1 MAYEVSVVRC
11 DSYDESQVRAA
22 VEESL
27 KPLGGLG
34 SVVKKGDKVLIKL
47 NLLSSK
53 RPEQAV
59 TTHPALA
66 KAVVKMVQELG
77 GVPVLG
83 DSPGGSNTG
92 TSYKNVLKNTGIQQ
106 VADETGCPIV
116 SFDEQTADVFSDKAR
131 TFKKLKI
138 AKAVLDADVVIG
150 LPKMKTHALTYYTGA
165 VKLLYG
171 YVPGVTK
178 TEYHLHTGRDV
189 SVFAEMLLD
198 IHDTRPPELYIMDGV
213 IGMEGRGPSG
223 GDPRKIGLIM
233 ASKSATAM
241 DFVATTVL
249 GMDPLTVPTVK
260 RAFERGSGPGKLA
273 EITVHGENVASV
285 TLKDFKKADT
295 MDMSR
300 MPPAVMGIMS
310 RIGGSRPK
318 IDKNKCKK
326 CGVCA
331 KDCPPKA
338 MSFIKGSA
346 PKIDYN
352 KCIRCYCC
360 QELCPQNAVSIRTPV
375 LRRLIK

>member
-1 MAYEVSVVRC
+1 
-11 DSYDESQVRAA
+11 
-22 VEESL
+22 
-27 KPLGGLG
+27 LG
-34 SVVKKGDKVLIKL
+34 SVVKKGDRVLIKL
-47 NLLSSK
+47 NLLSA
-53 RPEQAV
+53 RTPEQAV

-77 GVPVLG
+77 GIPVLG

-92 TSYKNVLKNTGIQQ
+92 NSYKTLLKNTGMQA
-106 VADETGCPIV
+106 VADDTGCEIV
-116 SFDEQTADVFSDKAR
+116 SFEESVNVSPEKAR

-150 LPKMKTHALTYYTGA
+150 LPKLKTHTLTYYTGA

-189 SVFAEMLLD
+189 SLFAEMLLD
-198 IHDTRPPELYIMDGV
+198 IYEARPPNLYIMDAV
-213 IGMEGRGPSG
+213 VGMEGRGPSG
-223 GDPRKIGLIM
+223 GSPRQIGLVM

-241 DFVATTVL
+241 DFIATSVI
-249 GMDPLTVPTVK
+249 GFDPISVPTVK
-260 RAFERGSGPGKLA
+260 LAAGRGTGPQKPE
-273 EITVHGENVASV
+273 EITVFGESVASV
-285 TLKDFKKADT
+285 AIKDFKKADT

-300 MPPAVMGIMS
+300 MPPAVMGLIS
-310 RIGGSRPK
+310 RIGGTRPQ
-318 IDKNKCKK
+318 IDRKLCKK
-326 CGVCA
+326 CGVCVQ
-331 KDCPPKA
+331 DCPPKA
-338 MSFIKGSA
+338 MTFVRGSP

-360 QELCPQNAVSIRTPV
+360 QELCPQNAVSVRTPL

>member
-1 MAYEVSVVRC
+1 MAYEVSLVKC
-11 DSYDESQVRAA
+11 DSYDESRVMAA

-27 KPLGGLG
+27 KPLGGLS
-34 SVVKKGDKVLIKL
+34 SVVKKGDRVLIKL
-47 NLLSSK
+47 NLLASK

-66 KAVVKMVQELG
+66 KAVVELVQELG

-92 TSYKNVLKNTGIQQ
+92 TSYKSLLKNTGIQQ

-116 SFDEQTADVFSDKAR
+116 SFDEQTADIFSDKAR

-189 SVFAEMLLD
+189 NVFAEMLLD

-241 DFVATTVL
+241 DFVATAVL
-249 GMDPLTVPTVK
+249 GMDPLAVPTVK

-273 EITVHGENVASV
+273 EVTVYGENVASV
-285 TLKDFKKADT
+285 TMKDFRKADT

-310 RIGGSRPK
+310 RIGGTRPK
-318 IDKNKCKK
+318 IDKGKCKK

-331 KDCPPKA
+331 RDCPPKA
-338 MSFIKGSA
+338 MSFIKGSV
-346 PKIDYN
+346 PKIDYD

>member
-11 DSYDESQVRAA
+11 DSYDESKVRAA

-34 SVVKKGDKVLIKL
+34 SVVKKGDRVLIKL

-66 KAVVKMVQELG
+66 KVVGQMVQELG
-77 GVPVLG
+77 GVPALG
-83 DSPGGSNTG
+83 DSPGGSNVG
-92 TSYKNVLKNTGIQQ
+92 NSYKTLLRNTGMQA
-106 VADETGCPIV
+106 VADETGCAIV
-116 SFDEQTADVFSDKAR
+116 SFSEQVADLSVDKAR
-131 TFKKLKI
+131 TFRKLKI

-150 LPKMKTHALTYYTGA
+150 LPKLKTHMLTYYTGA

-189 SVFAEMLLD
+189 SLFAEMLLD
-198 IHDTRPPELYIMDGV
+198 IYEARPPDLYIMDSV

-223 GDPRKIGLIM
+223 GNPRQIGLIM
-233 ASKSATAM
+233 ASRSATAM
-241 DFVATTVL
+241 DFVATSVI
-249 GMDPLTVPTVK
+249 GFDPLTVPTVK
-260 RAFERGSGPGKLA
+260 RAYERGSGPGKLD
-273 EITVHGENVASV
+273 EIKVFGESPASV

-300 MPPAVMGIMS
+300 MPSAFAGLAS
-310 RIGGSRPK
+310 RLGGSRPQ
-318 IDKNKCKK
+318 IDRNKCRK

-331 KDCPPKA
+331 DDCPPKA
-338 MSFIKGSA
+338 MTFVRGSV

-360 QELCPQNAVSIRTPV
+360 QELCPQNAVSVRTPL

>member
-11 DSYDESQVRAA
+11 ESYDESKVRAA

-27 KPLGGLG
+27 KPLGGLS
-34 SVVKKGDKVLIKL
+34 SVVKKGDRVLIKL

-53 RPEQAV
+53 KPEQAV

-77 GVPVLG
+77 GIPVLG

-92 TSYKNVLKNTGIQQ
+92 NSYKTLLKNTGIQD
-106 VADETGCPIV
+106 VADETGCEIV
-116 SFDEQTADVFSDKAR
+116 SFDAEFKDVTVDKAR
-131 TFKKLKI
+131 TFRKLKI

-150 LPKMKTHALTYYTGA
+150 LPKLKTHTLTYYTGA

-171 YVPGVTK
+171 YIPGVTK

-189 SVFAEMLLD
+189 SLFAEMLLD
-198 IHDTRPPELYIMDGV
+198 IYEARPPSLYIMDGV
-213 IGMEGRGPSG
+213 VGMEGRGPSG
-223 GDPRKIGLIM
+223 GTPRQIGLIM

-241 DFVATTVL
+241 DFVATAVI
-249 GMDPLTVPTVK
+249 GFDPLIVPTVK
-260 RAFERGSGPGKLA
+260 RAFERGSGPGRLD
-273 EITVHGENVASV
+273 EVTVYGENLAAV

-295 MDMSR
+295 MNLSR
-300 MPPAVMGIMS
+300 MPPAVMGAIT
-310 RIGGSRPK
+310 RIAGSRPQ
-318 IDKNKCKK
+318 IDRKKCRK

-331 KDCPPKA
+331 DDCPPKA
-338 MSFIKGSA
+338 MTFVRGSV

-360 QELCPQNAVSIRTPV
+360 QELCPQNAVSVRTPL

>member
-1 MAYEVSVVRC
+1 MAYEVSVVKC
-11 DSYDESQVRAA
+11 DSYDESPVRAA

-77 GVPVLG
+77 GVPMLG

-92 TSYKNVLKNTGIQQ
+92 TSFKNLLKNTGIQQ
-106 VADETGCPIV
+106 VGDETVCPIV
-116 SFDEQTADVFSDKAR
+116 SFDEHTADIFSDKAR

-138 AKAVLDADVVIG
+138 AKAVLDADVIIG
-150 LPKMKTHALTYYTGA
+150 LPKMKTHSLTHYTGA

-189 SVFAEMLLD
+189 NVFAEMLLD

-233 ASKSATAM
+233 ASRSATAM

-273 EITVHGENVASV
+273 EVTVYGENVASV
-285 TLKDFKKADT
+285 TLKDFKKAET

-300 MPPAVMGIMS
+300 LPPAVMGIMS
-310 RIGGSRPK
+310 RIGGTRPK
-318 IDKNKCKK
+318 IDKGKCTK
-326 CGVCA
+326 CGVCV

-338 MSFIKGSA
+338 ISFVRGPV

-360 QELCPQNAVSIRTPV
+360 QELCPQNAVSIRTPM